1 MTDKSVSWSCVM
13 RQCVFLLLLGGLL
26 PCHWSIASEGIRY
39 APNPRFAPVDF
50 VNGEKEHSGIMAGYV
65 KLIQAYAD
73 TQFSYVYLPAWDQI
87 LHGLAENEVDIVA
100 GIHYNEERTAYAFFS
115 ENLFYLPLF
124 LVTRRDYQLPEQDFS
139 QVKLAGVKGYATTE
153 FIRNKYPEAQL
164 LLFDSELE
172 ALMQT
177 SSGQTHATVIDL
189 AAATAFIETYGLSNL
204 HSARELEFQW
214 DIRIA
219 VSNKQPEIYA
229 MVQDAL
235 KQITPYQRDSLYKA
249 YIGLDLAQ
257 TQSFIEKYRI
267 QYTWALWIIGFLV
280 ALIIVFYNL
289 LQQQVRR
296 KTEELYVQNERYLL
310 ATRAASDAIF
320 ELFADTGIIHF
331 EENFK
336 QLFGYDLHN
345 RRDNIQNWWPSVHP
359 ADLGPFHEEV
369 KRVFKSED
377 AFLKFQF
384 RLLKANGLYARV
396 EVRCYLIRNAT
407 GRVYRI
413 VGALQ
418 DITSSYQQIH
428 AIEKQNE
435 QLRNIAWLQ
444 SHVIR
449 APLARLMGLTHLL
462 ELTPHDQIPER
473 EKLEKLILEAANE
486 LDQVIQE
493 IVSRTAEIQAEI
505 DER

>member
-1 MTDKSVSWSCVM
+1 M
-13 RQCVFLLLLGGLL
+13 RQCIFLLLLGGLL
-26 PCHWSIASEGIRY
+26 QCHWSIASEGIRY

-50 VNGEKEHSGIMAGYV
+50 VNGEKEHSGIMAGYL

-87 LHGLAENEVDIVA
+87 LDGLAKNEVDVVA
-100 GIHYNEERTAYAFFS
+100 GIHYNEERTAFAFFS
-115 ENLFYLPLF
+115 ENLMYLPLF

-139 QVKLAGVKGYATTE
+139 HVKLAGVKGYASTE

-204 HSARELEFQW
+204 HSARELDFQW
-214 DIRIA
+214 DLRIA
-219 VSNKQPEIYA
+219 VSKKQPEIYA
-229 MVQDAL
+229 MVQNAL

-249 YIGLDLAQ
+249 YIGLDLAR
-257 TQSFIEKYRI
+257 TQSFLEKYRI

-320 ELFADTGIIHF
+320 ELFADTGSIHF

-336 QLFGYDLHN
+336 QLFGYDIQ
-345 RRDNIQNWWPSVHP
+345 DQSKQIQNWWQFVHP
-359 ADLGPFHEEV
+359 TDLIPFIDEI
-369 KRVFKSED
+369 KRVFKSNE
-377 AFLKFQF
+377 AFLHFQF
-384 RLLKANGLYARV
+384 RLLKANGQFARV
-396 EVRCYLIRNAT
+396 EVRCYLIRNQA

-418 DITSSYQQIH
+418 DITTSFQQMN
-428 AIEKQNE
+428 AIRRQNE
-435 QLRNIAWLQ
+435 QLKNIAWLQ
-444 SHVIR
+444 SHIIR

-462 ELTPHDQIPER
+462 ELTPSEQHAER
-473 EKLEKLILEAANE
+473 EELEKHILQAANE
-486 LDQVIQE
+486 LDAVIQE
-493 IVSRTAEIQAEI
+493 IVSRTAEVQAEI
-505 DER
+505 EERQ